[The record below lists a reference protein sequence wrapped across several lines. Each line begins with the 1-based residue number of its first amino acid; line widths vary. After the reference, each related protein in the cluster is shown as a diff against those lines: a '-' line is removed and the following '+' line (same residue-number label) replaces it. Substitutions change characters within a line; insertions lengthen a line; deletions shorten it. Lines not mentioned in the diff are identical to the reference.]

1 MKMSMHWQD
10 LLPADQ
16 YKISTA
22 GLLNDYDRKIVTR
35 LYQPLI
41 GPICF
46 SLYMTF
52 WSELEENRLW
62 SEPTT
67 HYSLMNTLGLNLRD
81 IYEARLKLEGI
92 GLLNVYKKET
102 GEVKEFVYEINPP
115 LSPLQ
120 FFTDGMLNIYLFKK
134 IGKAQYTRLKR
145 FFSDELLPIQEYE
158 NVTKT
163 FAEIFTSDHSL
174 YVSDEAKEEE
184 MPLHDQQ
191 FIDRKEGTEP
201 TGFESH
207 FDFDLLMAG
216 LKSSLVPKKAFTP
229 KIKSTIAKLAF
240 LYGIDP
246 LEMQKLIIGAT
257 FDDEIDEEYL
267 RKSARDW
274 YQIEKQSDMPSLIY
288 SVQPPKYRSQVEKP
302 KTQEEEYIHYLE
314 TTSPLEV
321 MKHNHNG
328 GEVVEADLAIIE
340 NVMMNQNL
348 NPGVVNVLI
357 EYVMMKAEKK
367 FTKNYVEK
375 IAGHWSRMK
384 IVTVKDAMELARNE
398 HRKYQTWVEG
408 NKNNPKDRRRKAI
421 RTEMVPEWMNKKEI
435 TTTQQEKTEET
446 LAISEERKRAIWE
459 QVNKLNAGGDSFDAK
474 D

>member
-1 MKMSMHWQD
+1 MKMSMHWQE
-10 LLPADQ
+10 LLPGDQ
-16 YKISTA
+16 YKVSAA
-22 GLLNDYDRKIVTR
+22 GLLHEYDRKIVTR

-41 GPICF
+41 GPTCF

-62 SEPTT
+62 SEPNT
-67 HYSLMNTLGLNLRD
+67 HYSLMNTLGINLRE

-92 GLLNVYKKET
+92 GLLNVYKKEE

-115 LSPLQ
+115 LSPHQ

-134 IGKAQYTRLKR
+134 IGKAQYNRLKR
-145 FFSDELLPIQEYE
+145 FFSDDVFSIQDYE

-163 FAEIFTSDHSL
+163 FAEIFASDHSL

-184 MPLHDQQ
+184 MPLHDQR
-191 FIDRKEGTEP
+191 FIGRQEGSEP
-201 TGFESH
+201 AGFEGY

-216 LKSSLVPKKAFTP
+216 LKSSLVPKKAFTS
-229 KIKSTIAKLAF
+229 KIKNTISKLSF

-246 LEMQKLIIGAT
+246 LEMQKLVMGAT
-257 FDDEIDEEYL
+257 YDDEIDEEYL

-288 SVQPPKYRSQVEKP
+288 NIQPPKYRTQVEKP
-302 KTQEEEYIHYLE
+302 KTQEEDYIHYLE

-357 EYVMMKAEKK
+357 EYVMMKADKK

-398 HRKYQTWVEG
+398 HRKYQSWVEG
-408 NKNNPKDRRRKAI
+408 NNKNTKNGNRKVI
-421 RTEMVPEWMNKKEI
+421 RTEMVPEWMNKKEL
-435 TTTQQEKTEET
+435 TKPQQENPDAAP
-446 LAISEERKRAIWE
+446 AISEERKRAIWE
-459 QVNKLNAGGDSFDAK
+459 QVKKLKTGGDSYNAK

>member
-1 MKMSMHWQD
+1 MKMSMHWQE

-16 YKISTA
+16 YKVSSA
-22 GLLNDYDRKIVTR
+22 GLLHDYDRKIVTR

-62 SEPTT
+62 SEPIT
-67 HYSLMNTLGLNLRD
+67 HYSLMNTLGLNLRA
-81 IYEARLKLEGI
+81 IYEARLQLEGI
-92 GLLNVYKKET
+92 GLLNVYKKEI
-102 GEVKEFVYEINPP
+102 GDVSEFVYEINPP
-115 LSPLQ
+115 LTPRQ

-134 IGKAQYTRLKR
+134 IGKVQYNRLKR
-145 FFSDELLPIQEYE
+145 FFADDVLPIHEYE

-163 FAEIFTSDHSL
+163 FAEIFASDHSL
-174 YVSDEAKEEE
+174 YVSDEAKQEVV
-184 MPLHDQQ
+184 PLPSQQ
-191 FIDRKEGTEP
+191 FIDRKEGKEP
-201 TGFESH
+201 AGFENN
-207 FDFDLLMAG
+207 FNFDLLMAG
-216 LKSSLVPKKAFTP
+216 LTSSLVSKQAFTP
-229 KIKSTIAKLAF
+229 KIKSMVAKLAF

-257 FDDEIDEEYL
+257 FNDVIDEEHL

-274 YQIEKQSDMPSLIY
+274 YQIERQVDMPSLIQRI
-288 SVQPPKYRSQVEKP
+288 QPPKYRTQVDQP
-302 KTQEEEYIHYLE
+302 KTQEEEYIQYLE

-321 MKHNHNG
+321 MKHNYNG
-328 GEVVEADLAIIE
+328 GEVVEADLKIIE

-357 EYVMMKAEKK
+357 EYVMIKAEKK

-384 IVTVKDAMELARNE
+384 VTTVRDAMELTRNE
-398 HRKYQTWVEG
+398 HRQYQSWVEN
-408 NKNNPKDRRRKAI
+408 NKKSSKAGRKKTI
-421 RTEMVPEWMNKKEI
+421 RTEMIPEWLHKEDKPASQDKP
-435 TTTQQEKTEET
+435 TEKPA
-446 LAISEERKRAIWE
+446 AISEERKRAIWE
-459 QVNKLNAGGDSFDAK
+459 QVNQLSAGGDSFDAK

>member
-1 MKMSMHWQD
+1 
-10 LLPADQ
+10 
-16 YKISTA
+16 
-22 GLLNDYDRKIVTR
+22 
-35 LYQPLI
+35 
-41 GPICF
+41 
-46 SLYMTF
+46 
-52 WSELEENRLW
+52 
-62 SEPTT
+62 
-67 HYSLMNTLGLNLRD
+67 
-81 IYEARLKLEGI
+81 
-92 GLLNVYKKET
+92 
-102 GEVKEFVYEINPP
+102 
-115 LSPLQ
+115 
-120 FFTDGMLNIYLFKK
+120 
-134 IGKAQYTRLKR
+134 
-145 FFSDELLPIQEYE
+145 
-158 NVTKT
+158 
-163 FAEIFTSDHSL
+163 
-174 YVSDEAKEEE
+174 
-184 MPLHDQQ
+184 
-191 FIDRKEGTEP
+191 
-201 TGFESH
+201 
-207 FDFDLLMAG
+207 
-216 LKSSLVPKKAFTP
+216 
-229 KIKSTIAKLAF
+229 
-240 LYGIDP
+240 
-246 LEMQKLIIGAT
+246 MQKLIIGAT

-408 NKNNPKDRRRKAI
+408 NKK
-421 RTEMVPEWMNKKEI
+421 
-435 TTTQQEKTEET
+435 Q
-446 LAISEERKRAIWE
+446 SER
-459 QVNKLNAGGDSFDAK
+459 
-474 D
+474 

>member
-1 MKMSMHWQD
+1 MHWQE
-10 LLPADQ
+10 LLPGDQ
-16 YKISTA
+16 YKVSAA
-22 GLLNDYDRKIVTR
+22 GLLYEYDRKIITR

-67 HYSLMNTLGLNLRD
+67 HYSLMNTLGLNLRE
-81 IYEARLKLEGI
+81 IYEARLQLEGI
-92 GLLNVYKKET
+92 GLLNVYRKEV

-115 LSPLQ
+115 LSPQQ

-134 IGKAQYTRLKR
+134 IGKAQYNRLKR
-145 FFSDELLPIQEYE
+145 FFSDDAIPIQDYE

-163 FAEIFTSDHSL
+163 FAEIFASDHSL
-174 YVSDEAKEEE
+174 YVSDEAKDEEI
-184 MPLHDQQ
+184 LLQGQ
-191 FIDRKEGTEP
+191 RFISRQEGSEL
-201 TGFESH
+201 TGFEGN

-216 LKSSLVPKKAFTP
+216 IKSSLVSKKAFTT
-229 KIKSTIAKLAF
+229 KIKNTIAKLSF

-246 LEMQKLIIGAT
+246 LDMQKLVIGAT
-257 FDDEIDEEYL
+257 YDDEIDEEIL

-288 SVQPPKYRSQVEKP
+288 NVQSPKYRVQMEKP
-302 KTQEEEYIHYLE
+302 KTQEEEHIYYLE

-321 MKHNHNG
+321 MKHYHNG
-328 GEVVEADLAIIE
+328 GEVVEADIEIIE
-340 NVMMNQNL
+340 NIMMNQNL
-348 NPGVVNVLI
+348 TPGVVNVLI
-357 EYVMMKAEKK
+357 EYVMMKADKK

-375 IAGHWSRMK
+375 IAGQWSRK
-384 IVTVKDAMELARNE
+384 NVNTVKDAMELARNE
-398 HRKYQTWVEG
+398 HRKYQSWVEG
-408 NKNNPKDRRRKAI
+408 NKKNIKGGHKKAI
-421 RTEMVPEWMNKKEI
+421 RTEMVPKWMKKKE
-435 TTTQQEKTEET
+435 TTNLQQENPEVVQA
-446 LAISEERKRAIWE
+446 LSEERQQEIWE
-459 QVNKLNAGGDSFDAK
+459 RLKKLKTGGDSYDAK